1 MSQKW
6 NKKDRPQMFQKWNK
20 KDRPQMSQIGGEKIQ
35 KMAKRRTRFVK
46 NKINRVLE
54 VPDEVALKVPK
65 LTILKFEEVLIEN
78 YKGILEYQDFFV
90 RIQTYM
96 GIININGFKLTLE
109 EMTIDDLLVKGQ
121 IESIDFESIV
131 DNEE

>member
-1 MSQKW
+1 MAYGR
-6 NKKDRPQMFQKWNK
+6 KKNMKGR
-20 KDRPQMSQIGGEKIQ
+20 
-35 KMAKRRTRFVK
+35 
-46 NKINRVLE
+46 INRVLE

-90 RIQTYM
+90 RIQTHI

-109 EMTIDDLLVKGQ
+109 EMTIDDLIVKGQ

-131 DNEE
+131 ENN

>member
-1 MSQKW
+1 
-6 NKKDRPQMFQKWNK
+6 
-20 KDRPQMSQIGGEKIQ
+20 
-35 KMAKRRTRFVK
+35 MAKNKTKLVK
-46 NKINRVLE
+46 GRINRVLE

-65 LTILKFEEVLIEN
+65 LTVLKFEEVLIEN

-90 RIQTYM
+90 RIQTHI

-109 EMTIDDLLVKGQ
+109 EMTIDDLLVKGK

-131 DNEE
+131 DNE

>member
-1 MSQKW
+1 
-6 NKKDRPQMFQKWNK
+6 
-20 KDRPQMSQIGGEKIQ
+20 
-35 KMAKRRTRFVK
+35 
-46 NKINRVLE
+46 
-54 VPDEVALKVPK
+54 
-65 LTILKFEEVLIEN
+65 
-78 YKGILEYQDFFV
+78 
-90 RIQTYM
+90 M